1 MKNVVT
7 QPLGIHFPVLSLDLP
22 AGVQCCAF
30 FCESLL
36 FNASGHSLGVL
47 QFCCV
52 TSAAGPVP
60 SQNKNNQVAIE

>member
-1 MKNVVT
+1 MKSVVT
-7 QPLGIHFPVLSLDLP
+7 QPSRIQLSVLNLNLD

-36 FNASGHSLGVL
+36 FDALGQPPRVL
-47 QFCCV
+47 QFCCT
-52 TSAAGPVP
+52 TSAAGSIP

>member
-30 FCESLL
+30 
-36 FNASGHSLGVL
+36 
-47 QFCCV
+47 
-52 TSAAGPVP
+52 
-60 SQNKNNQVAIE
+60 

>member
-1 MKNVVT
+1 M
-7 QPLGIHFPVLSLDLP
+7 SLDLH

-36 FNASGHSLGVL
+36 FNTQGHSLGVL
-47 QFCCV
+47 QFCRV
-52 TSAAGPVP
+52 TSASGPFL

>member
-7 QPLGIHFPVLSLDLP
+7 QPFGIHFPVLSLDLH

-36 FNASGHSLGVL
+36 FNTQGHSLGVL
-47 QFCCV
+47 QFCRV
-52 TSAAGPVP
+52 TSASGPFL